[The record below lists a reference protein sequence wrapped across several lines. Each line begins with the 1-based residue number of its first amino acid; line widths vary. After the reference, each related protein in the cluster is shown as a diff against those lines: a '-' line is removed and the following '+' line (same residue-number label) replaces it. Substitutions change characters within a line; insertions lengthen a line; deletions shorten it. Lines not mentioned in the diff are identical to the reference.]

1 MTGLRPCEKSE
12 LPDGFTDGW
21 HYTAPLATMPV
32 YLDYLQA
39 RFEQAGGTLEVSPVR
54 SLGELAGAAPVVVNC
69 SGAAA
74 HDLVPDPA
82 VVPVR
87 GQVVIAANPG
97 IEEFL
102 IDRDPEPPW
111 IVYMFPHGDTILLG
125 GTNDEGNWDEDPKTE
140 VAERIVAECSRHR
153 TSAARGG
160 DPRPPRRPAAVPARG
175 AAGIRAARR
184 RRAVA
189 QLRPRRRRH
198 LPVLGL
204 RRRDHH
210 GHLRLAA
217 IEPFGQASSGIIHH
231 DDCVTGP
238 RDTLLGMK
246 FAIAIPQFYADGKF
260 NPAGFRAYFA
270 RAEELGFDSAWTQE
284 AVLGPGPQLSP
295 IEAMTYAAA
304 CTERMRLG
312 CVVFVSTLHSPVH
325 LAKSVST
332 LDQLSRGRI
341 EVGVGT
347 GGKGRPFAA
356 FGVDPGRYVSRF
368 TEGIALMKAL
378 WTEPRVT
385 FHGEFWQLE
394 NAPMEPKPFQ
404 KPYPRLWFGGA
415 SEPALR
421 RAVRLGDGF
430 FGAGSSSTAK
440 FAEQVQIVRT
450 ALAEAGRP
458 AEDFPIAKRVYIEI
472 DENAERARSRMNAA
486 LERIYGTRVPAI
498 EAAAITG
505 PAADCVR
512 EVNQVAAAGAELIL
526 FTALFNQREQM
537 EQLATAVL
545 PKLG

>member
-1 MTGLRPCEKSE
+1 
-12 LPDGFTDGW
+12 
-21 HYTAPLATMPV
+21 
-32 YLDYLQA
+32 
-39 RFEQAGGTLEVSPVR
+39 
-54 SLGELAGAAPVVVNC
+54 
-69 SGAAA
+69 
-74 HDLVPDPA
+74 
-82 VVPVR
+82 
-87 GQVVIAANPG
+87 
-97 IEEFL
+97 
-102 IDRDPEPPW
+102 
-111 IVYMFPHGDTILLG
+111 
-125 GTNDEGNWDEDPKTE
+125 
-140 VAERIVAECSRHR
+140 
-153 TSAARGG
+153 
-160 DPRPPRRPAAVPARG
+160 
-175 AAGIRAARR
+175 
-184 RRAVA
+184 
-189 QLRPRRRRH
+189 
-198 LPVLGL
+198 
-204 RRRDHH
+204 
-210 GHLRLAA
+210 
-217 IEPFGQASSGIIHH
+217 
-231 DDCVTGP
+231 
-238 RDTLLGMK
+238 MK

-312 CVVFVSTLHSPVH
+312 CAVFVSTLHNPVH

-356 FGVDPGRYVSRF
+356 FGVDPTRYVSRF

-421 RAVRLGDGF
+421 RAVQLGDGF

-440 FAEQVQIVRT
+440 FAEQVQIVRA

-458 AEDFPIAKRVYIEI
+458 ATDFPIAKRVYIEI

-537 EQLATAVL
+537 ERLASAVL